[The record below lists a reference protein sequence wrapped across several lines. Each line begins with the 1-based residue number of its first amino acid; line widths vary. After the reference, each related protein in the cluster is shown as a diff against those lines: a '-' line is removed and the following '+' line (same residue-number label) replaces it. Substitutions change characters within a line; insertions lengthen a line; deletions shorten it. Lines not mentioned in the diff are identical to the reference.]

1 MGHVR
6 VLYVIDSLAP
16 GGAERSLVS
25 IAPHLLSRGVAL
37 RVVTIHDRPGLR
49 ADLERSGVDVEH
61 LAPGGR
67 GDRVR
72 QLAAVIRRE
81 RPELVHTT
89 LFESDIAG
97 RLAARRAGVPCVST
111 LAGASYGRDH
121 VGQPGYRHIRLR
133 GAQAVDI
140 ATAQLVRRFHA
151 VSGVVAAAMAS
162 RLFVPSRRI
171 EVVHRGRDAAVL
183 GRRAPERTVAV
194 RAGLGIDGSAPLL
207 VAIARHEY
215 DKGLDVAVQAMAA
228 VRRSAPEAV
237 LVVAGREGNQT
248 EALRALAREAG
259 VEEAVRL
266 LGPRSDVA
274 DLLGAADVF
283 LAPSRREG
291 LPGSVLEAMALEAP
305 IVASDL
311 PSVREVVGSDGACA
325 RLVPVGSVAAV
336 ADAVADTLADAV
348 ETAAKAGAGRER
360 FERLFTIERAADGMV
375 GFYQRA
381 VGG

>member
-1 MGHVR
+1 MGVVR
-6 VLYVIDSLAP
+6 VLYVIDSLVP

-25 IAPHLLSRGVAL
+25 IAPHLLARDVAL
-37 RVVTIHDRPGLR
+37 RVVTVHDRPGLR
-49 ADLERSGVDVEH
+49 EDLERSGVDVEH

-67 GDRVR
+67 SDRVR

-97 RLAARRAGVPCVST
+97 RMAARRAGVPCVST
-111 LAGASYGRDH
+111 LASESYGRAQ
-121 VGQPGYRHIRLR
+121 VRQPGYGHIRLR
-133 GAQAVDI
+133 GAQAADI

-151 VSGVVAAAMAS
+151 VSGVVAATMAS
-162 RLFVPSRRI
+162 RLLVPRRRI

-183 GRRAPERTVAV
+183 GRRTPERAAAV
-194 RAGLGIDGSAPLL
+194 RSSFGIGSCAPLV

-228 VRRSAPEAV
+228 VRRSAPEAI

-248 EALRALAREAG
+248 NALRRLAREAG

-274 DLLGAADVF
+274 DLLAAADVF

-305 IVASDL
+305 IVASDI
-311 PSVREVVGSDGACA
+311 PTVREAVGSDGSCA

-336 ADAVADTLADAV
+336 AAAMTATFASPT
-348 ETAAKAGAGRER
+348 ETAAKAVAGRAR
-360 FERLFTIERAADGMV
+360 FERMFTIERAADGMV
-375 GFYQRA
+375 GFYER
-381 VGG
+381 VIGG